1 MKPRARPDHPL
12 LWAIV
17 IAVVASPTI
26 ELFKFFAAHQS
37 FSSDTLPEQLGYL
50 IGRSTPGCVS
60 IFIVVALVLLV
71 CRWITG
77 AMAKAQIKASAK
89 A

>member
-12 LWAIV
+12 LWAII
-17 IAVVASPTI
+17 IAVVGSPAI
-26 ELFKFFAAHQS
+26 EIFKFFAAHQS
-37 FSSDTLPEQLGYL
+37 FSSDSWDGQLAYL
-50 IGRSTPGCVS
+50 LGRAIPGCLTV
-60 IFIVVALVLLV
+60 FIAAALVLLV

-77 AMAKAQIKASAK
+77 AMAKAQAK